1 MDERQRINQS
11 NNTTNS
17 AKCFGTSDRCQ
28 VLPAIRHKIPILEP
42 TDITDT
48 TVAHRHA
55 KVNSDATAPE
65 GRESL
70 EGERFGNA
78 AENARIA
85 NISCAA
91 THISTKTHSG
101 DFTVSFPNG

>member
-1 MDERQRINQS
+1 MLVQVIGVKS
-11 NNTTNS
+11 
-17 AKCFGTSDRCQ
+17 CQ
-28 VLPAIRHKIPILEP
+28 QYVKIPSLEP

-70 EGERFGNA
+70 EGEMFEKA
-78 AENARIA
+78 AEKWI
-85 NISCAA
+85 
-91 THISTKTHSG
+91 
-101 DFTVSFPNG
+101 